1 MKDKHNNRLL
11 MFGKII
17 NVMDKN
23 TEKWNTVPEVKK
35 TVDEFVKNYKKL
47 NDLKL
52 EEDHD
57 LRPYVQLTVE
67 RRNEL
72 VQKLFPV
79 TSLLNVYAF
88 DHGNGKL
95 NKKLDRRKADLMKMK
110 DRNLF
115 ELVDLVIK
123 TAQKLLNGNQKGR
136 KKGSKKQKQDDRDG
150 IRGYGLNESM
160 LEELKTLGKMAE
172 EAKRS
177 LRRAEKEK
185 VKSAERLKRISKENN
200 RLLKK
205 KLDGLMVQFEESDP
219 VFYTEYL
226 KARKNLSPGKTAKTT
241 KTTTA
246 GSPGQKKGT
255 EKRPASPP
263 KTSTSQRKTPSG
275 NGTSAPRKQSQGGSA
290 GKTK

>member
-1 MKDKHNNRLL
+1 MNDKHGNRLL

-17 NVMDKN
+17 SVMDKN
-23 TEKWNTVPEVKK
+23 TEKWNTVAEVKK

-57 LRPYVQLTVE
+57 LRPYIQQTVE

-79 TSLLNVYAF
+79 TSLLTVYAF
-88 DHGNGKL
+88 DHGQEKL

-123 TAQKLLNGNQKGR
+123 TAEKLLNDNQKES
-136 KKGSKKQKQDDRDG
+136 KKGGKKQKDNDRDG

-160 LEELKTLGKMAE
+160 LEELKRLKKLAE
-172 EAKRS
+172 DAKRS
-177 LRRAEKEK
+177 LGKAEKEK
-185 VKSAERLKRISKENN
+185 TKSSKRLRKISKENN

-205 KLDGLMVQFEESDP
+205 KLDGLMVQFEESEP
-219 VFYTEYL
+219 VFYIDYL
-226 KARKNLSPGKTAKTT
+226 KARKNVGSVKPAGPAKKSPANSREENKESGKAPSTARKSASTQQKTS
-241 KTTTA
+241 A
-246 GSPGQKKGT
+246 GS
-255 EKRPASPP
+255 R
-263 KTSTSQRKTPSG
+263 TSGQRK
-275 NGTSAPRKQSQGGSA
+275 ASQGGDA
-290 GKTK
+290 GKTS